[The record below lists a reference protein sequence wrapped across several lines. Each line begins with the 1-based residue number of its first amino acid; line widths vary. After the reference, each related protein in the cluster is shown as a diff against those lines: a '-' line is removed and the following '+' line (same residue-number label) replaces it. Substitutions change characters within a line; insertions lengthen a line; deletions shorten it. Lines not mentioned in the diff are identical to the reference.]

1 MTQRIYRSAL
11 GKPVDLGALI
21 LKNEKE
27 RAVSNVNVNARGDV
41 IDNMNKP
48 ITSRNQQV
56 NKHYKNS
63 ITPESAPVSKSKSK
77 RGEE

>member
-63 ITPESAPVSKSKSK
+63 ITPEATPVSKSKSK